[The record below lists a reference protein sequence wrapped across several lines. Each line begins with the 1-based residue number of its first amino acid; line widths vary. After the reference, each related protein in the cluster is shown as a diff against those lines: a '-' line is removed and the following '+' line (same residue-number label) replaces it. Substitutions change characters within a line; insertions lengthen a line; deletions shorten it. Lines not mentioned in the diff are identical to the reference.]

1 METSKYGNT
10 RLSPIKPK
18 KGQIIKERSSPLK
31 FFKIKEREV
40 INKKETIWLN
50 GDFTEIDKNRNFYYR
65 CPASV
70 SLGPKFNKLFRIAT
84 SNELFRLELAILG
97 RKLK

>member
-18 KGQIIKERSSPLK
+18 IGQIIIERASPLK
-31 FFKIKEREV
+31 FFKIKKWER
-40 INKKETIWLN
+40 NTIWLN
-50 GDFTEIDKNRNFYYR
+50 GEFIEIDKNRNFYYR

-70 SLGPKFNKLFRIAT
+70 SLGPKFNKLFRRAT